1 MQRRVGRSG
10 RALSVLAGAALLAG
24 CAALAA
30 CSGSTSS
37 GATPSGPPTSSASTT
52 GPTSGSTT
60 GPTQLPDQTLTF
72 GVVGSSD
79 EVDAYRQMASL
90 FAPLNRQVTVRVT
103 AWPTDTA
110 MMADLRRGVPAPDV
124 FLAPRRDLSWLN
136 QHEVIQPIDQ
146 LLDDR
151 GVDFGD
157 DYPRST
163 LTAFGVDNR
172 LDCLPYDVQ
181 PSVIYYN
188 KRLVKLGQVSDDP
201 PVAGEGWSLDQFA
214 ETARWAVTRRPNV
227 AGAYVDPSL
236 GGLAPFVLSGGGRMF
251 DDASPPTSL
260 TLSEDASQQALVRT
274 VRVMHGPGISLTP
287 DELAQRTP
295 LEWFEHGRLALL
307 QGSRDLVPALR
318 SRLGLEFDVMPMP
331 ELGKPAT
338 AGSITGLCISTD
350 ASDSGTA
357 ADFVV
362 YASSPDAHG
371 YVASQGYLQPANQ
384 TLALSEDFQ
393 QPGRLPKHAAVFTF
407 SVKSMQFPPLVQQWD
422 ELDAATTPV
431 LSEMMH
437 GRPVQVPSRTREVD
451 QTSRRVLRVEPSEDP
466 SGSSQSSG

>member
-1 MQRRVGRSG
+1 VQRRVGRSG
-10 RALSVLAGAALLAG
+10 RALSGLASALLLTG

-30 CSGSTSS
+30 CDTSTSS
-37 GATPSGPPTSSASTT
+37 RATPSSPPTSSTPTT
-52 GPTSGSTT
+52 APTT
-60 GPTQLPDQTLTF
+60 GPTQLQSQTLTF
-72 GVVGSSD
+72 GVIGSSD

-90 FAPLNRQVTVRVT
+90 FAPLNRQVTVRIE
-103 AWPTDTA
+103 AWRSDTA

-214 ETARWAVTRRPNV
+214 ATARWAVERRPNV
-227 AGAYVDPSL
+227 AGAYVEPSL
-236 GGLAPFVLSGGGRMF
+236 GGVAPFVLSGGGRMF

-260 TLSEDASQQALVRT
+260 TLSDEASQQALVRT

-287 DELAQRTP
+287 EELAQRSP
-295 LEWFEHGRLALL
+295 LEWFERGRLALM
-307 QGSRDLVPALR
+307 QGSRDLVPDLR

-362 YASSPDAHG
+362 YASTPDALG
-371 YVASQGYLQPANQ
+371 YVASQGYVQPANQ
-384 TLALSEDFQ
+384 TVALSEDFQ

-422 ELDAATTPV
+422 ELDAATAPT
-431 LSEMMH
+431 LAEMMH
-437 GRPVQVPSRTREVD
+437 GRPVQVPVRTREID
-451 QTSRRVLRVEPSEDP
+451 QASRRVLRMEPSEGP

>member
-10 RALSVLAGAALLAG
+10 RALSGLATALLLTG

-30 CSGSTSS
+30 CDTSTSS
-37 GATPSGPPTSSASTT
+37 GATPSSPPTSSTPTT
-52 GPTSGSTT
+52 APTT
-60 GPTQLPDQTLTF
+60 GPTQLQSQTLTF
-72 GVVGSSD
+72 GVIGSSD

-90 FAPLNRQVTVRVT
+90 FAPLNRQVTVQIK
-103 AWPTDTA
+103 AWRSDTA

-214 ETARWAVTRRPNV
+214 ATARWAVDRRPNI
-227 AGAYVDPSL
+227 AGAYVEPSL
-236 GGLAPFVLSGGGRMF
+236 GGVAPFVLSGGGRMF

-260 TLSEDASQQALVRT
+260 TLSDEASQQALVRT
-274 VRVMHGPGISLTP
+274 VRVMHGPGISLAP
-287 DELAQRTP
+287 EELAQRSP
-295 LEWFEHGRLALL
+295 LEWFERGRLALM
-307 QGSRDLVPALR
+307 QGSRDLVPDLR

-362 YASSPDAHG
+362 YASTPDALG
-371 YVASQGYLQPANQ
+371 YVASQGYVQPANQ
-384 TLALSEDFQ
+384 TVALSEDFQ

-422 ELDAATTPV
+422 ELDAATAPT
-431 LSEMMH
+431 LAEMMH
-437 GRPVQVPSRTREVD
+437 GRPVQVPVRTREID
-451 QTSRRVLRVEPSEDP
+451 QTSRRVLRVEPSEGP